1 MKQYAVKHSL
11 YREALELYK
20 YQAEQLREMTRLY
33 ADYLYEQS
41 NYQEAAIGKTHRPN
55 FCHQCTNIVRAAY
68 ESLGIYDEAY
78 KSYQIAH
85 RWRESLYCALMVPL
99 SQTELENHAI
109 SLATTLVEEDK
120 DYLSA
125 AQIQADHLKN
135 YPAAATL
142 FCRASRFA
150 DATRILAINGLQN
163 RIPELVDNGLA
174 EAMGSTTDFLAD
186 CKAQLNAQVP
196 RIGELREKRL
206 ADPLAFFGGD
216 PSLDAAAGGVDIPD
230 NVSLAPTDASTA
242 AGRTMFT
249 RYTGGTNM
257 TRRTSKTRRREER
270 KRAAGRKGTVYEEE
284 YLVNSVRRLIE
295 RVNSTFDETTALIEG
310 LLRRGMR
317 ERAVAVQ
324 KALQEVLGLC
334 SSAIGEVFD
343 APAEEQQQKQPE
355 DTTEQAAEQTGL
367 AVGGDATFLESI
379 YAGQKRAAPVMK
391 EFKKLA
397 LLG

>member
-1 MKQYAVKHSL
+1 
-11 YREALELYK
+11 
-20 YQAEQLREMTRLY
+20 
-33 ADYLYEQS
+33 
-41 NYQEAAIGKTHRPN
+41 
-55 FCHQCTNIVRAAY
+55 
-68 ESLGIYDEAY
+68 
-78 KSYQIAH
+78 
-85 RWRESLYCALMVPL
+85 MVPL
-99 SQTELENHAI
+99 SQTELETHA
-109 SLATTLVEEDK
+109 SNLATTLVEENK

-150 DATRILAINGLQN
+150 DATRILAINGLQD
-163 RIPELVDNGLA
+163 RIPEIVDNGLA

-186 CKAQLNAQVP
+186 CKTQLNAQMP

-206 ADPLAFFGGD
+206 TDPLAFFGGD
-216 PSLDAAAGGVDIPD
+216 PSFDAAAGGGVDIPD

-295 RVNSTFDETTALIEG
+295 RVNSTFDETTSLIEG

-317 ERAVAVQ
+317 ERAVAVE

-343 APAEEQQQKQPE
+343 TQAEDQQQQKQPE
-355 DTTEQAAEQTGL
+355 DTEPGPGEQTSS
-367 AVGGDATFLESI
+367 AVGGDAVFLESI
-379 YAGQKRAAPVMK
+379 YTGQKRAAPTMK